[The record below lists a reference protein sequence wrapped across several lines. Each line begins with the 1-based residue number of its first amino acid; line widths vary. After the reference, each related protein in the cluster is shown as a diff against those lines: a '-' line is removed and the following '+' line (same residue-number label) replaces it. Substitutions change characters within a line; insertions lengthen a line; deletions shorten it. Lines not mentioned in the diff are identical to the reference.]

1 MGRIRIKK
9 TINAPVGFVFSTIS
23 DIHRFSEAV
32 PDIINIEMLSDI
44 TSGIGTRFRET
55 RLMNGKEASTELEI
69 TEYEENRLIRLVAE
83 SHGTVWDSV
92 FTVHENEGKTELI
105 LVMEAKAYKLMSKLV
120 NVLMKKM
127 MRKALENDMDAVK
140 VYCEE

>member
-1 MGRIRIKK
+1 MSRIRITK
-9 TINAPVGFVFSTIS
+9 TINAPVGFVFKTIS
-23 DIHRFSEAV
+23 DIQKFSEAV
-32 PDIINIEMLSDI
+32 PDIIDIEMLSNI
-44 TSGIGTRFRET
+44 TSGVGTRFRET
-55 RLMNGKEASTELEI
+55 RIMNGKEASTELEV
-69 TEYEENRLIRLVAE
+69 TEYEENKLIRLVAN

-92 FTVHENEGKTELI
+92 FTLQENEGKTELV

-127 MRKALENDMDAVK
+127 MRKALENDMDAIK